1 MDEFNRS
8 DIEQEAVPN
17 EKQMEEST
25 GISKDVSHSR
35 LQNKGDLKNI

>member
-17 EKQMEEST
+17 EKQ
-25 GISKDVSHSR
+25 DVSHSR